1 MISAYFS
8 KFNLDSVQMT
18 EPNTPNTGIDINAN
32 ETLIYAIAIMNPLLI
47 YAINASDGSLE
58 LSYEVSELRINSD
71 QFTIKVNSNDDVV
84 GMAVSTTQ

>member
-1 MISAYFS
+1 MQIME
-8 KFNLDSVQMT
+8 L
-18 EPNTPNTGIDINAN
+18 NTPNTGIDINAN

-47 YAINASDGSLE
+47 YAINASDGSLQ
-58 LSYEVSELRINSD
+58 LSYQVSPLKINSD

>member
-1 MISAYFS
+1 ME
-8 KFNLDSVQMT
+8 L
-18 EPNTPNTGIDINAN
+18 NTPNTGIDINAN

-47 YAINASDGSLE
+47 YAINASDGSLQ
-58 LSYEVSELRINSD
+58 LSYQVSPLKINSD

>member
-1 MISAYFS
+1 ME
-8 KFNLDSVQMT
+8 L
-18 EPNTPNTGIDINAN
+18 NTPNTGIDINSN